1 MAEPFLNRGAELQ
14 TLEEAWR
21 EPGANLVLV
30 WGRRRAGKT
39 RLLGELAAGKRAI
52 FYGATQQSSAAE
64 LAGLSESARRALQP
78 SGTDLL
84 ALGDFTSWDVA
95 LDYLAE
101 QAAESRLLVVLDE
114 FPYLIGSQ
122 PALPS
127 LIQRFWDHRARDT
140 RLMLVLCGS
149 AQAAMLDLQAV
160 SAPLYGRIDRRLQVR
175 PFAYR
180 EAALFT
186 PGLSPAELATVY
198 GTLGGMPVYLT
209 RWRTGQGRDANLRRL
224 FGDASSP
231 LVEEG
236 EFVLTSELPEAAGY
250 FRILHG
256 IATGH
261 RTFNALRE
269 FAAMD
274 IKRQLDRL
282 LELGLVLREVPV
294 TEDPAR
300 SKRVIY
306 RVGDNF
312 LDFWFRFVF
321 RRRADIA
328 RGLGR
333 EIVDRMIL
341 PRIDDHMGAIWE
353 EMCRDFVRRRAAQG
367 ALPVPVS
374 SVGRWWNRDNSVE
387 VDIVGLD
394 GRKVVLAGAVKWSRT
409 AGRAELRRLQEAV
422 EALPDRAAHVQLVLF
437 ARERVRDVEPTE
449 ALTFTAANLYERS

>member
-1 MAEPFLNRGAELQ
+1 MVEPFLNRTIELQ
-14 TLEEAWR
+14 TLKEAWR

-39 RLLGELAAGKRAI
+39 RLLGEFAAGKRAV

-64 LAGLSESARRALQP
+64 LVGLSESARRALQP

-101 QAAESRLLVVLDE
+101 QAADKRLLVVLDE
-114 FPYLIGSQ
+114 FPYLIGSE

-149 AQAAMLDLQAV
+149 AQSAMLDLQAA

-186 PGLSPAELATVY
+186 PGLSPAELASVY
-198 GTLGGMPVYLT
+198 GTLGGMPVYLS
-209 RWRTGQGRDANLRRL
+209 RWRTGQGRDANVRRL

-282 LELGLVLREVPV
+282 LELGLVLREVPA

-306 RVGDNF
+306 RIGDNF

-333 EIVDRMIL
+333 EVVDRMIL
-341 PRIDDHMGAIWE
+341 PRLNDHMGEIWE

-374 SVGRWWNRDNSVE
+374 SVGRWWNRDKSVE
-387 VDIVGLD
+387 VDVVGLD
-394 GRKVVLAGAVKWSRT
+394 GRKVVLAGSVKWSRT
-409 AGRAELRRLQEAV
+409 AGRAELRRLQAAV
-422 EALPDRAAHVQLVLF
+422 EALPDRAEHVQLVLF
-437 ARERVRDVEPTE
+437 ARERVRDVEPAE
-449 ALTFTAANLYERS
+449 ALAFTAADLYEGL

>member
-1 MAEPFLNRGAELQ
+1 MSDAFHDRTAELCE
-14 TLEEAWR
+14 LEDTWR
-21 EPGANLVLV
+21 EQAARLVLV

-39 RLLGELAAGKRAI
+39 RLLGELADGKRAV

-64 LAGLSESARRALQP
+64 LAGLSEGVRRAVQP
-78 SGTDLL
+78 SGADLL
-84 ALGDFTSWDVA
+84 ALGDFPSWEVA
-95 LDYLAE
+95 LEYLGE
-101 QAAESRLLVVLDE
+101 QAAARRLLVVLDE
-114 FPYLIGSQ
+114 FPYLIDSE

-127 LIQRFWDHRARDT
+127 LIQRFWDHRGRTT

-149 AQAAMLDLQAV
+149 AQSAMLDLQKAR
-160 SAPLYGRIDRRLQVR
+160 APLFGRIDRRLHVR
-175 PFAYR
+175 PFAYP

-186 PGLSPAELATVY
+186 PGLSPTELATVY
-198 GTLGGMPVYLT
+198 GTLGGMPVYLS
-209 RWRTGQGRDANLRRL
+209 RWDVGRGRDANLRRL

-256 IATGH
+256 VATGH
-261 RTFNALRE
+261 RTFKALSD
-269 FAAMD
+269 FAAID

-282 LELGLVLREVPV
+282 LELGLVIREVPV
-294 TEDPAR
+294 TEDPLR
-300 SKRVIY
+300 SKRVVY

-333 EIVDRMIL
+333 EVVDRMIL
-341 PRIDDHMGAIWE
+341 PRMNHYMGEVWE
-353 EMCRDFVRRRAAQG
+353 EMCRELLRRQATQG

-374 SVGRWWNRDNSVE
+374 RVGRWWNRNHSVE
-387 VDIVGLD
+387 IDVVGLD
-394 GRKVVLAGAVKWSRT
+394 DRKVVLAGSVKWSRSV
-409 AGRAELRRLQEAV
+409 GRSELHRLQAAV
-422 EALPDRAAHVQLVLF
+422 EALPGRAEHVQLVLF
-437 ARERVRDVEPTE
+437 AREAVRGIDADE
-449 ALTFTAANLYERS
+449 ALTFTGADLYRMP

>member
-101 QAAESRLLVVLDE
+101 QATDDRLLVVLDE

-341 PRIDDHMGAIWE
+341 PGIDDHMGAIWE

>member
-1 MAEPFLNRGAELQ
+1 MAEPFLNRTTELQ

-39 RLLGELAAGKRAI
+39 RLLGEFAAGKRAV

-64 LAGLSESARRALQP
+64 LAGLSEAARLALQP

-84 ALGDFTSWDVA
+84 ALGDFASWDVA

-101 QAAESRLLVVLDE
+101 QAADERLLVVLDE
-114 FPYLIGSQ
+114 FPYLIDSEQ
-122 PALPS
+122 ALPS
-127 LIQRFWDHRARDT
+127 LVQRFWDHRARDSH
-140 RLMLVLCGS
+140 LMLVLCGS
-149 AQAAMLDLQAV
+149 AQSVMLDLQSA
-160 SAPLYGRIDRRLQVR
+160 SAPLYGRIDQRLQVR

-186 PGLSPAELATVY
+186 PGLSPAELAAVY

-209 RWRTGQGRDANLRRL
+209 RWRTGQSRDANLRRL

-269 FAAMD
+269 FAAID

-282 LELGLVLREVPV
+282 LKLGLVVREVPA
-294 TEDPAR
+294 TEDPSR

-306 RVGDNF
+306 RIGDNF

-321 RRRADIA
+321 RRRSDIA
-328 RGLGR
+328 RGQGR
-333 EIVDRMIL
+333 ETVDRTIL
-341 PRIDDHMGAIWE
+341 PGLNDHMGEVWE

-367 ALPVPVS
+367 YLPVPVS

-394 GRKVVLAGAVKWSRT
+394 GRTVVLAGSVKWSHT
-409 AGRAELRRLQEAV
+409 AGRAELLRLREAV
-422 EALPDRAAHVQLVLF
+422 EALPNRAEHVQLMLF
-437 ARERVRDVEPTE
+437 ARERIRDVEPTE
-449 ALTFTAANLYERS
+449 ALAFTAADLYGEP

>member
-84 ALGDFTSWDVA
+84 ALGDFTSWAVA

>member
-1 MAEPFLNRGAELQ
+1 MVEPFLNRKSELQ

-101 QAAESRLLVVLDE
+101 QAAEKRLLVVLDE
-114 FPYLIGSQ
+114 FPYLIGSA

-198 GTLGGMPVYLT
+198 GTLGGMPVYLS
-209 RWRTGQGRDANLRRL
+209 RWRPGQSRDANLRRL

-256 IATGH
+256 VATGH

-282 LELGLVLREVPV
+282 LELGLALREVPA

-341 PRIDDHMGAIWE
+341 PGIDDHMGAIWE

-387 VDIVGLD
+387 VDVVGLD
-394 GRKVVLAGAVKWSRT
+394 GRKVVLAGSVKWSRT
-409 AGRAELRRLQEAV
+409 VGRGELRRLQEAV
-422 EALPDRAAHVQLVLF
+422 EALPDRAERVQLVLF
-437 ARERVRDVEPTE
+437 ARERVHDVDPAE
-449 ALTFTAANLYERS
+449 ALTFTAGDLYEDP